1 LKSYLLDPHKFS
13 PGSKMPKTPL
23 SEKEA
28 GELASYL
35 MSFPKEVQSA
45 GLAGDATRGA
55 QSFATV
61 GCIQCHA
68 GAPGTATSL
77 ASLVVKTWDAGCL
90 AADANKLGKS
100 PNFGFSTPQQEAL
113 RAVAKEGL
121 RCVEQDSALEFA
133 QRAVTE
139 LRCVACHQFD
149 ARQSVWSS
157 VTEEAN
163 ILGSLKGGP
172 TQANPHGPRYTTS
185 IPQLT
190 WLGEKL
196 QPAWS
201 ARFIGGAVSE
211 KPRPYLF
218 GRMPAFPAYAEV
230 LAKGLSHWHGFSDQ
244 SASLGA
250 KSVDLAAD
258 GAKLLGDQGG
268 FACTVCH
275 DLGKQP
281 ATAPFEAPALNLA
294 WASQRLRLSYYQ
306 RWLANPQRVDPE
318 TKMPRYSDSKDRT
331 QLRSVFDGDANRQFD
346 AIRQYL
352 MTLSE

>member
-1 LKSYLLDPHKFS
+1 MVS
-13 PGSKMPKTPL
+13 
-23 SEKEA
+23 
-28 GELASYL
+28 
-35 MSFPKEVQSA
+35 
-45 GLAGDATRGA
+45 
-55 QSFATV
+55 
-61 GCIQCHA
+61 
-68 GAPGTATSL
+68 
-77 ASLVVKTWDAGCL
+77 KTWDAGCL
-90 AADANKLGKS
+90 AADAAKRGKAPDYAFTES
-100 PNFGFSTPQQEAL
+100 QRVAL

-139 LRCVACHQFD
+139 LRCVACHQLD

-163 ILGSLKGGP
+163 ALGALKGGP
-172 TQANPHGPRYTTS
+172 TQANPHGPRYVTS

-201 ARFIGGAVSE
+201 KRMIAGELTE
-211 KPRPYLF
+211 KPRDYLF
-218 GRMPAFPAYAEV
+218 GRMPAFPAYADA
-230 LAKGLSHWHGFSDQ
+230 LAKGLSHWHGFGEGT
-244 SASLGA
+244 AALGA

-258 GAKLLGDQGG
+258 GAKLLSDQGG

-275 DLGKQP
+275 ALGKQP
-281 ATAPFEAPALNLA
+281 ASAPFEAPALNLA
-294 WASQRLRLSYYQ
+294 WAAQRLRLSYYQ
-306 RWLANPQRVDPE
+306 RWLANPQRLDPE

-331 QLRSVFDGDANRQFD
+331 QLRSVFDGDANKQFE

-352 MTLSE
+352 TTLSQ